1 MDTIVNEYVKGGK
14 KGSIAENI
22 HEGYTTYVAVT
33 PTASKTFKSLKGAER
48 FMTKLE
54 YKIVI

>member
-1 MDTIVNEYVKGGK
+1 MRILNEYVKGGN

-22 HEGYTTYVAVT
+22 REGYTTYIAVT
-33 PTASKTFKSLKGAER
+33 STSSKTFKSLKGAER